1 MHILW
6 CSQTL
11 QTFGEW
17 LNNIAFQAPDA
28 PLLLVGTHKDE
39 LQSAHTQ
46 LPEAQRLLHTYM
58 KDMFVTGEGGILK
71 NIRRPT
77 EGGKKQ
83 WFFAVDSK
91 SRETISATQVKS
103 SDEGVSQLRSAI
115 HEAVVTDRREVKG
128 L

>member
-1 MHILW
+1 
-6 CSQTL
+6 
-11 QTFGEW
+11 
-17 LNNIAFQAPDA
+17 
-28 PLLLVGTHKDE
+28 
-39 LQSAHTQ
+39 
-46 LPEAQRLLHTYM
+46 M

-83 WFFAVDSK
+83 WFIAVDSK

-128 L
+128 LCPW